1 MSKAVLVMDMPEKC
15 EECKSTDPYENWC
28 PFHGYI
34 SMEEYSIKKPD
45 DCPLKPMLEKKPEYL
60 SINSEKGYC
69 DGWNA
74 CIDEI
79 CGEEREDDN

>member
-1 MSKAVLVMDMPEKC
+1 MSKAVFVTDNSEKC
-15 EECKSTDPYENWC
+15 CDCIFSNPDGDYC

-45 DCPLKPMLEKKPEYL
+45 DCPLKPMPEKKPEYL

-79 CGEEREDDN
+79 CGEETEDDN